1 MTNRAENEKMLLE
14 ILAEKYKNN
23 IRFVTSEK
31 PYIIL
36 YVNEKEN
43 KVERLK
49 DFLKTVGKNSKVKS

>member
-1 MTNRAENEKMLLE
+1 MLLE
-14 ILAEKYKNN
+14 ILAEKYKNS

-31 PYIIL
+31 SYIIL